1 MSASKELTNTDALT
15 GEINLEQLTTQ
26 VSSPS
31 TTTSAD
37 VVYTVDTGLLAQSL
51 GTDKGGRAPPVLDV
65 PPILSPP
72 LVGGEFSVNGTAVPV
87 GYQATPEDIA
97 ILKRQIVIDDTTA
110 SELLNKYH
118 GNHVMVMMDFHKIRP
133 HPDTQAC
140 TDITGK
146 STMPRENTESELQ
159 EESQN
164 KYVSDHVPV
173 CDLLGAESA
182 NPILQECRTHVLI
195 DLSPDT
201 QSFSKR
207 KRFAT
212 LREIIADYRTHLTP
226 PEHQLGLN
234 VYPVQGEMLFRWSM
248 VNAGMLVY
256 ATQIRDNQSVVAD
269 GLLRRINKSATLIA
283 RSCGHI
289 AEDHCIIDGA
299 VLVNNLAWPRV

>member
-1 MSASKELTNTDALT
+1 MSASEELTNTDALT
-15 GEINLEQLTTQ
+15 GEINLEQTTTQ

-31 TTTSAD
+31 TTIS
-37 VVYTVDTGLLAQSL
+37 S
-51 GTDKGGRAPPVLDV
+51 
-65 PPILSPP
+65 
-72 LVGGEFSVNGTAVPV
+72 SVNGTETPV
-87 GYQATPEDIA
+87 GYQASLEDIA
-97 ILKRQIVIDDTTA
+97 LLKRQIVIDDTTA
-110 SELLNKYH
+110 IELLNKYH
-118 GNHVMVMMDFHKIRP
+118 GNHVMAMMDFHKVLP
-133 HPDTQAC
+133 HADTQAC

-146 STMPRENTESELQ
+146 STMPRENTEVELQ
-159 EESQN
+159 EDSGTRYISEQSAI
-164 KYVSDHVPV
+164 
-173 CDLLGAESA
+173 CDLLGTESG
-182 NPILQECRTHVLI
+182 NPILKECRTHVLI

-201 QSFSKR
+201 HSFSKR

-212 LREIIADYRTHLTP
+212 LGEIIADYRTHLTP

-256 ATQIRDNQSVVAD
+256 ATQIRANSSVVAD

-283 RSCGHI
+283 RSCGHV

>member
-1 MSASKELTNTDALT
+1 MSISEELTTTDTLT

-37 VVYTVDTGLLAQSL
+37 VVSAT
-51 GTDKGGRAPPVLDV
+51 PVR
-65 PPILSPP
+65 
-72 LVGGEFSVNGTAVPV
+72 
-87 GYQATPEDIA
+87 YQASLEDIA

-110 SELLNKYH
+110 AELLNKYH

-133 HPDTQAC
+133 HADTQAC

-146 STMPRENTESELQ
+146 STMPRENTELELQ
-159 EESQN
+159 EESGSR
-164 KYVSDHVPV
+164 YISDQSAI
-173 CDLLGAESA
+173 CDLLGAESG
-182 NPILQECRTHVLI
+182 NPILKECRTHVLI

-212 LREIIADYRTHLTP
+212 LGEIIVDYRTHLTP

-234 VYPVQGEMLFRWSM
+234 VYPVQGELLYRWSM
-248 VNAGMLVY
+248 VNAGLLVY
-256 ATQIRDNQSVVAD
+256 ATQIRANSAVVAD

-283 RSCGHI
+283 RSCGHV
-289 AEDHCIIDGA
+289 AEDHCIIDGV
-299 VLVNNLAWPRV
+299 VLVNNLAWARV